1 MEAPLSLISRMSQ
14 LFLRRIMAWNI
25 RSSAGRL
32 IRPANV
38 FYNNPAGHLEREK
51 KQKVSV
57 SRPLDLHRAL
67 LL

>member
-1 MEAPLSLISRMSQ
+1 MSQ

-57 SRPLDLHRAL
+57 SRPLDLQSSAVVTVKVF
-67 LL
+67 